1 MAVDY
6 RFIAFCSSIMN
17 SKTAQRQYKS
27 PLKKKELLAKHRLTR
42 SQLKAVQSND
52 VDAIMVELRKE
63 VARAVKIEP
72 NIVAI
77 GW

>member
-27 PLKKKELLAKHRLTR
+27 PIKKKELLAKHKLTR
-42 SQLKAVQSND
+42 NQLKAVQSKD

-63 VARAVKIEP
+63 VERAVKKEP
-72 NIVAI
+72 IVVAI

>member
-6 RFIAFCSSIMN
+6 RFINFCSSIMN

-27 PLKKKELLAKHRLTR
+27 PLKKRELLAKHRLTR
-42 SQLKAVQSND
+42 SQLKAVQSKD
-52 VDAIMVELRKE
+52 VDAIMAELRKE
-63 VARAVKIEP
+63 VDRAIKKEP
-72 NIVAI
+72 IIVAI